1 MWGHVGWVMMLR
13 ASRGHA
19 LCFAALLQ
27 DKGRVSRCKTA
38 QEFGVMCTCTDL
50 SHPWEVGTPIP
61 PPAVAVQW
69 DAALTP
75 ALAE

>member
-1 MWGHVGWVMMLR
+1 MMLR
-13 ASRGHA
+13 ASQGHA

-50 SHPWEVGTPIP
+50 SHPWEVGTPVP
-61 PPAVAVQW
+61 SPAVAVQW